1 MTFNPLSECFET
13 LILDTYSAK
22 NEPAIRL
29 IEDINNI
36 IVYINLSV
44 YYAGDKYSEVYILG
58 EFWRIVFYWNG
69 VSRIN
74 EHQYFIEYFE
84 FLHLKNMGWIKSDV
98 RHIFIVVFTLSF
110 I

>member
-36 IVYINLSV
+36 IVYINPSIF
-44 YYAGDKYSEVYILG
+44 YAGHNHKQVEILG
-58 EFWRIVFYWNG
+58 EFTG
-69 VSRIN
+69 V
-74 EHQYFIEYFE
+74 
-84 FLHLKNMGWIKSDV
+84 
-98 RHIFIVVFTLSF
+98 
-110 I
+110 